1 MGFSLAILPIAVAPD
16 ELLFAAVAAS
26 GFIGGLC
33 GVAWNINQ
41 VSLRQAITPLRMQ
54 GKMNATMRFIVWGT
68 IPLGAISGGFLGG
81 IIGLHNTIWV
91 AAIGALFA
99 FLPVALSPVRHIVE
113 MPEQAEDGTDAE
125 ATPVATGT
133 GARPEAGA

>member
-1 MGFSLAILPIAVAPD
+1 
-16 ELLFAAVAAS
+16 
-26 GFIGGLC
+26 
-33 GVAWNINQ
+33 

-91 AAIGALFA
+91 AAIGSLVA

-113 MPEQAEDGTDAE
+113 MPAPAADGPD
-125 ATPVATGT
+125 G
-133 GARPEAGA
+133 AGAPQADGAGA